1 MLALIDG
8 DVIAYLACK
17 SRYRTPEGDLVVL
30 LDRSTKEFTKHE
42 DREYLESS
50 WNEFQTIINDA
61 LEAVW
66 ATHHL
71 TAVKGD
77 TNFRDDLYPLYKANR
92 KKDPS
97 KTNNFVPILRKLAV
111 VEGLAISAE
120 GREADDLLR
129 IWATQ
134 AATVGEEC
142 IIISND
148 KDLKC
153 IPGKHYNIKK
163 NIHSEVTPEEATRF
177 FYQQLISGDPV
188 DNIPGVPGMGPVKA
202 EKLMHRLLSEETM
215 QEIVVEQYFGAYGE
229 SRWYDALLSNGKLL
243 YLQKTIDDYFCCS
256 HWPIVKE
263 LTWKEPNVVPVEIVE
278 KLSVKKGFSGAV
290 PKKC

>member
-17 SRYRTPEGDLVVL
+17 SRYRTPEGALVVL
-30 LDRSTKEFTKHE
+30 LDRSTKHFEKYE

-50 WNEFQTIINDA
+50 WEEFKNIISDS
-61 LEAVW
+61 LEKVW
-66 ATHHL
+66 ATEHL

-77 TNFRDDLYPLYKANR
+77 SNFRDTLYPQYKANR

-97 KTNNFVPILRKLAV
+97 KTNSFVPILRKLAV
-111 VEGLAISAE
+111 VEGLAIPAE

-134 AATVGEEC
+134 ADAAEEDY

-148 KDLKC
+148 KDLDC
-153 IPGKHYNIKK
+153 IPGKHYNVKK
-163 NIHSEVTPEEATRF
+163 NILFEVTPEEATRF
-177 FYQQLISGDPV
+177 FYQQLISGDTV

-202 EKLMHRLLSEETM
+202 QKLMHKLLSEETM
-215 QEIVVEQYFGAYGE
+215 QEIVVEQYFGAYGPE
-229 SRWYDALLSNGKLL
+229 GWYDALLSNGKLL
-243 YLQKTIDDYFCCS
+243 YLQKTTEDYFCCS

-263 LTWKEPNVVPVEIVE
+263 LRWKEPEVAKAPV
-278 KLSVKKGFSGAV
+278 LSAPSKIFTGGI